1 MANIV
6 SIVKLL
12 KIKYNKINDCQKMLW
27 ANKKEDDMK
36 QFQIL
41 YKDDRG
47 FLENLGEIK
56 QWRTFHPAHVTVFKI
71 YSQDMDLAH
80 IRHICSCLDHEMPD
94 ALYLGCTTNA
104 NIVDGALSD
113 AKIILTCTVFECE
126 TTRAKLLQFPFS
138 EENVAL
144 DVAKLRKC
152 CDENPWVLAVE
163 LHATIMDMSMMEFCR
178 EMSCLREDIQVFGG
192 GAFNPDMD
200 DDTAVV
206 FSKGNGFL
214 EHGIIFLLLGGPDF
228 HTYSTL
234 ISGWK
239 PLKRRFRV
247 TKADREILYELDG
260 RPALDVYRKFLNIDR
275 NDRFFSNTLEFPLF
289 LEHGSI
295 DILRCPLAANDDDS
309 LVMSSDIQE
318 DAFVRLAYGDPDTIL
333 ASVRED
339 GQKIAD
345 FCPEVI
351 QTFSCAARR
360 AFWGDKNISD
370 ETILFNRI
378 APTMGFYTHGEFL
391 RIKGDMLNFNVT
403 LVVVAMREG
412 EPPKDGKK
420 VNIADAHIEKDDNKR
435 IPIIRRFVS
444 FIEASTAELEE
455 MNRKLAISSVTDG
468 LTRLYNRA
476 EIERRIHRA
485 LDKRRNR
492 ETHGDISLIML
503 DIDNFKRVNDIYGH
517 KEGDHVIQALSDV
530 LRNAAA
536 KVRSCFLGRWGGEE
550 FMILLSDSNADDA
563 VVLAEKIRL
572 EFASVSYETAGCQ
585 TVSIGVTQA
594 KDETADA
601 LYIRVDKALYMAKA
615 AGKNQVVRLD

>member
-1 MANIV
+1 
-6 SIVKLL
+6 
-12 KIKYNKINDCQKMLW
+12 
-27 ANKKEDDMK
+27 MK

-41 YKDDRG
+41 YKEDGG
-47 FLENLGEIK
+47 FLDNLKEIK
-56 QWRTFHPAHVTVFKI
+56 QWRASHSAYVTIFRI
-71 YSQDMDLAH
+71 YSEDMNLEH
-80 IRHICSCLDHEMPD
+80 IQHICDCLDNEMPD

-104 NIVDGALSD
+104 NIMNGVLSD
-113 AKIILTCTVFECE
+113 VKIILTCTIFEYE
-126 TTRAKLLQFPFS
+126 TTQARILQFPFF
-138 EENVAL
+138 EENAVQ
-144 DVAKLRKC
+144 DVLELKKC
-152 CDENPWVLAVE
+152 CDENPWVQAVE
-163 LHATIMDMSMMEFCR
+163 MYATIMDMSMMEFCN
-178 EMSCLREDIQVFGG
+178 EMSSLREDIQVFGG

-200 DDTAVV
+200 DDTAAV

-214 EHGIIFLLLGGPDF
+214 GRGIVFLLLGGTDF
-228 HTYSTL
+228 HTYSTF

-260 RPALDVYRKFLNIDR
+260 KPALDVYRRFLNIDK

-289 LEHGSI
+289 LEHEGI

-318 DAFVRLAYGDPDTIL
+318 DAFVRLAYGDPETIL
-333 ASVRED
+333 ASIRED

-351 QTFSCAARR
+351 QAFSCAARR
-360 AFWGDKNISD
+360 AFWGDENISD
-370 ETILFNRI
+370 ETVLFNSV
-378 APTMGFYTHGEFL
+378 ASTMGFYTHGEFL

-403 LVVVAMREG
+403 LVIVAMREG
-412 EPPKDGKK
+412 DMPKGGRKA
-420 VNIADAHIEKDDNKR
+420 NISGVQIDNNEK

-455 MNRKLAISSVTDG
+455 MNMKLALSSVTDG

-476 EIERRIHRA
+476 EIERRIRSA
-485 LDKRRNR
+485 LDKRKNQ
-492 ETHGDISLIML
+492 ETGNGISLIML
-503 DIDNFKRVNDIYGH
+503 DIDNFKKVNDIYGH

-530 LRNAAA
+530 LRNAATE
-536 KVRSCFLGRWGGEE
+536 VHSCFLGRWGGEE
-550 FMILLSDSNADDA
+550 FMVLLSDSNADTA

-572 EFASVSYETAGCQ
+572 EFSSLSYETAGCQ

-601 LYIRVDKALYMAKA
+601 LYTRVDKALYMAKA
-615 AGKNQVVRLD
+615 AGKNQVIRLD